1 MFRFLPAF
9 NGVKYYS
16 ICLFIFWTAILM
28 PELSV
33 AQTDSLKANVLKEV
47 EIKQKRRSTQ
57 NLSPTPLQI
66 LNGKELKNLSA
77 LSVADAIR
85 YFSGV
90 QLKDY
95 GGIGGL
101 KTINVRSMGTNHT
114 AVFYDGVQLGNA
126 QNGQVD
132 LGKYSLDNIE
142 EISLYSGQKSD
153 LLMPAK
159 AFASASSLYLKTIV
173 PSFEADK
180 PRNFRIA
187 VKTGSFGLID
197 PSLTYN
203 HQLGNRLSLSL
214 NAELINANGKYKYRY
229 TNGVYD
235 TTVVRHNADIFAKR
249 MEAGLYGTTLDSSK
263 WQIKLYNYNSERGV
277 PGAIVS
283 NKFDFTQRQWDDN
296 FFAQSSFET
305 KVNRKFQFLANA
317 KYAYDF
323 TRYLD
328 PDRVSLFGALDN
340 RYAQQEFY
348 LSLAGLYHFTKFWDL
363 SLSTDYTYQ
372 QLDANLENFA
382 YPERQTGLV
391 ALATK
396 FSWPRFNIQGNVL
409 ATLVNDQVRN
419 NTSAG
424 NKTEY
429 TPTVMASWQPFIKN
443 NLRLRAFYKSI
454 FRMPTFNDLYYT
466 FIGNSKLNPEYT
478 SQYDFGFTYS
488 KSFEGKK
495 LNHISLQ
502 TDVYYSDVRDKIVA
516 IPTLTLFRWT
526 MLNLGKVEVKGLETN
541 LQSHWNFGQLNII
554 AKANYTHEKA
564 LDVTP
569 ASELFGQQ
577 IPYIPVN
584 SASFTLASD
593 YKNFGLSYSYI
604 YTGERY
610 SQKANIPVNYVE
622 PWYTHDLAVR
632 YSFNASKI
640 NYSIS
645 AELNNVFNQYY
656 DVVLNYP
663 MPGRNFKITLITKF
677 N

>member
-1 MFRFLPAF
+1 M
-9 NGVKYYS
+9 
-16 ICLFIFWTAILM
+16 LM
-28 PELSV
+28 PNFAV

-47 EIKQKRRSTQ
+47 EIKQKRRSQQ

-101 KTINVRSMGTNHT
+101 KTINVRSMGSNHT

-159 AFASASSLYLKTIV
+159 AFASASSIYLKTIV
-173 PSFEADK
+173 PRFESDK
-180 PRNFRIA
+180 RKNFRIGL
-187 VKTGSFGLID
+187 KTGSFGLID
-197 PSLTYN
+197 PSVTYN
-203 HQLGNRLSLSL
+203 QQLADHLSLSL
-214 NAELINANGKYKYRY
+214 NAEFINANGKYKYRY

-235 TTVVRHNADIFAKR
+235 TTVVRHNTDIFAKR
-249 MEAGLYGTTLDSSK
+249 IEGGLYGTTADSSK
-263 WQIKLYNYNSERGV
+263 WQLKLYNYNSERGV
-277 PGAIVS
+277 PGAIVA

-296 FFAQSSFET
+296 FFVQSSFESNN
-305 KVNRKFQFLANA
+305 NRRLQFLANA

-328 PDRVSLFGALDN
+328 PERVSLFGALDN
-340 RYAQQEFY
+340 RYTQQEFY
-348 LSLAGLYHFTKFWDL
+348 VSLASQYQLTKFWDI

-372 QLDANLENFA
+372 QLNANLENFA
-382 YPERQTGLV
+382 YPKRQVGLI

-396 FSWPRFNIQGNVL
+396 FNWQHFNIQGNVL
-409 ATLVNDQVRN
+409 ATLVTDQVKN
-419 NTSAG
+419 NTPAG
-424 NKTEY
+424 DKTEY
-429 TPTVMASWQPFIKN
+429 TPTVLASWQPFTKD
-443 NLRLRAFYKSI
+443 NLRFRAFYKSI

-466 FIGNSKLNPEYT
+466 FVGNSKLSPEYT

-488 KSFEGKK
+488 KSFEGSK
-495 LNHISLQ
+495 LNHISIQ
-502 TDVYYSDVRDKIVA
+502 TDIYYSDVRDKIVA
-516 IPTLTLFRWT
+516 IPTLNLFRWT
-526 MLNLGKVEVKGLETN
+526 MVNLGKVEVKGLETN
-541 LQSHWNFGQLNII
+541 LQSNWIFDQLNIL
-554 AKANYTHEKA
+554 AKASYTYEQA
-564 LDVTP
+564 LDVTQGV
-569 ASELFGQQ
+569 EVVGQQ

-584 SASFTLASD
+584 SGSLTLNAD

-622 PWYTHDLAVR
+622 PWYTHDLAFR
-632 YSFNASKI
+632 YSFDFSKV

-645 AELNNVFNQYY
+645 AEVNNVFNQYY

-663 MPGRNFKITLITKF
+663 MPGRNFRITLITKF